1 MTSTIHIIAITFAT
15 LVAGT
20 FASHSPAYASTQP
33 DAGKSS
39 TRYSARTLA
48 MGVEKFLRNRLQST
62 DNFEIS
68 QSISDQAFDE
78 AGITARCEAT
88 AESLRGSTR
97 IQVVFSKES
106 EVLRRIYVPVRIT
119 RIRNAYLLTR
129 SIRKGETLRESDI
142 EQKLSDVT
150 YMQTEPATDLVGKRA
165 LFSMPKGAILADE
178 HVASAGSIQ
187 RGDAVTLNVTSGGV
201 VIRTIGTAMDDAEFG
216 QSVRVRRADSAV
228 ILSGTA
234 SENKTVTLALTR

>member
-1 MTSTIHIIAITFAT
+1 M
-15 LVAGT
+15 
-20 FASHSPAYASTQP
+20 
-33 DAGKSS
+33 
-39 TRYSARTLA
+39 
-48 MGVEKFLRNRLQST
+48 
-62 DNFEIS
+62 
-68 QSISDQAFDE
+68 
-78 AGITARCEAT
+78 
-88 AESLRGSTR
+88 
-97 IQVVFSKES
+97 
-106 EVLRRIYVPVRIT
+106 
-119 RIRNAYLLTR
+119 RNAYVLTR

-178 HVASAGSIQ
+178 HVASAGGIQ

-201 VIRTIGTAMDDAEFG
+201 VIRTIGTALDDAEFG